1 MNILNT
7 LVPVLLIGG
16 MGLIFGALLAIAAKM
31 FYVKVD
37 ERVPKIIECLPGANC
52 GGCGYAGCAAYAEAI
67 AKGEAKT
74 NCCPSG
80 GTKAAEKIAEIM
92 GVSAEA
98 VAPKVAR
105 VMCSGTLDCAKTK
118 YIYSGEK
125 DCHSAMKLGGGD
137 KSCSYGC
144 LGLGSCAKVCDNN
157 AISII
162 NGVAVVDRD
171 KCGGCGKCVR
181 ECPKNVIELVNADVS
196 YAVSCKSK
204 DKGKT
209 VRAVCSAGCIGC
221 GICVKNCLAE
231 AITMENNLA
240 HINGDKCAN
249 CGMCAEKCPQKII
262 TFVTVPDTEDLDAF
276 VRV

>member
-1 MNILNT
+1 MDILF
-7 LVPVLLIGG
+7 PILLIGG
-16 MGLIFGALLAIAAKM
+16 MGLIFGALLAIASKV

-37 ERVPKIIECLPGANC
+37 ERVPKITECLPGANC
-52 GGCGYAGCAAYAEAI
+52 GGCGFAGCAAYADAI
-67 AKGEAKT
+67 VKGNAKV

-80 GTKAAEKIAEIM
+80 GTAVAEKIAKIM
-92 GVSAEA
+92 GVEAEA
-98 VAPKVAR
+98 VVPKVAH

-125 DCHSAMKLGGGD
+125 DCHSAMKLGGGA

-144 LGLGSCAKVCDNN
+144 LGLGSCAKVCDRN
-157 AISII
+157 AISIV

-171 KCGGCGKCVR
+171 KCEGCGQCVR
-181 ECPKNVIELVNADVS
+181 ECPKNVIDLVNADVA

-209 VRAVCSAGCIGC
+209 VRAFCSTGCIGC
-221 GICVKNCLAE
+221 GICAKVCLAQ
-231 AITMENNLA
+231 AITVENNVA
-240 HINGDKCAN
+240 HIDPDKCAN

-262 TFVTVPDTEDLDAF
+262 KFAKVPDEEDLEAF
-276 VRV
+276 VRVN